1 MTQDPNVFT
10 SFIFTWH
17 HICVVDGGLSAHTTK
32 ACLNAVSSK
41 ASLSRTLAR
50 NKMRNMFFFPA
61 RFFTGMHAWL
71 SMFSFLSI
79 SQKEKQISTL

>member
-17 HICVVDGGLSAHTTK
+17 HICVVDSGLSTHTTK

-41 ASLSRTLAR
+41 ASLSRAHFAQ
-50 NKMRNMFFFPA
+50 NNMRNMFFFPV
-61 RFFTGMHAWL
+61 RFFAGVHV
-71 SMFSFLSI
+71 
-79 SQKEKQISTL
+79 